1 MRLLRILTAVA
12 LAATLAG
19 CWVLSIE
26 PLYTSDDLVFE
37 PSLIGIWGGDAD
49 TDDETWTFTSEDS
62 SAYLL
67 VTTETGE
74 HDARFDAHLLR
85 LGGRLMMDLLPQ
97 EPDEVN
103 EFQLGH
109 LIPGHSF
116 WTVSLVGD
124 SLVLDVL
131 DVQRVRNFIDSTG
144 VKISHIEKDDVV
156 VLTASTAELQEFI
169 GTNIDELLSGDPVT
183 MKRIK

>member
-12 LAATLAG
+12 FAAMLSG

-26 PLYTSDDLVFE
+26 PLYTEDDLIFE
-37 PSLIGIWGGDAD
+37 PSLLGVWGGGDNS
-49 TDDETWTFTSEDS
+49 DDETWTFTSQDS
-62 SAYLL
+62 NAYLL
-67 VTTETGE
+67 VTTEAGE

-85 LGGRLMMDLLPQ
+85 LNGRLYMDLLPQ
-97 EPDEVN
+97 EPDAVN

-116 WTVSLVGD
+116 WTVSLARD
-124 SLVLDVL
+124 SVVLDVL
-131 DVQRVRNFIDSTG
+131 DVRKLKKLIDTTG
-144 VKISHIEKDDVV
+144 VSIGHIERDDVI
-156 VLTASTAELQEFI
+156 VLTDKTPQLQDYI
-169 GTNIDELLSGDPVT
+169 SKNIDRLVSDDPVT